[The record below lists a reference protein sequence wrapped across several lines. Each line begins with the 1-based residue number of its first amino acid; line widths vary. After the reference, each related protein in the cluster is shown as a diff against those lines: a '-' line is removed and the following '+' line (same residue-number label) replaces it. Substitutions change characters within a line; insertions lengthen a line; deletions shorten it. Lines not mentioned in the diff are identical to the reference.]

1 MSDISLSSLLEEN
14 KSDAAITHVTDSMKD
29 VDLRST
35 IPDVDLR
42 STIPDACEEES
53 NEPVDTVVTARADY
67 MKRNEF
73 VTTMGRYPPEQQV
86 AVIATAVYDLD
97 TGVARLEEEMNARF
111 DRLEK
116 KVDTRMGDFEDRM
129 GRMEMMLRQILDEAR
144 EARETRV
151 SRT

>member
-67 MKRNEF
+67 TKRNEF

-86 AVIATAVYDLD
+86 AVIATAVYNLD
-97 TGVARLEEEMNARF
+97 TGVARLEEGDELGSIDSR
-111 DRLEK
+111 RRW
-116 KVDTRMGDFEDRM
+116 TRGMLRGPRDRM
-129 GRMEMMLRQILDEAR
+129 GRMEKMVRQILDEA
-144 EARETRV
+144 
-151 SRT
+151 SRSQRNQSE